1 MSNDWKNDLGK
12 LVFSTGSDT
21 SNREDIPIEEE
32 NKSNRSD
39 QKLRIWLDRK
49 SRRGKAVTLIKNFQG
64 SDTEIN
70 ELGKN
75 LKKLCGVGGSVK
87 NREIMVQ
94 GDQRQKVLDY
104 LLKEGYK
111 NSKLAGS

>member
-1 MSNDWKNDLGK
+1 MNDNWKNDLGK
-12 LVFSTGSDT
+12 LVFSTGSDGN
-21 SNREDIPIEEE
+21 NREEMPIEDES
-32 NKSNRSD
+32 KSNRTD

-64 SDTEIN
+64 SNTEID
-70 ELGKN
+70 ELGKT
-75 LKKLCGVGGSVK
+75 LKKICGVGGSVK
-87 NREIMVQ
+87 NKEIMVQ